1 MSDPVDYLAIGHVT
15 HDVQPDASLVV
26 GGTVSYAA
34 LTAAS
39 LRRRA
44 GILTS
49 AGEDFDFSSLG
60 GVAVVNCGAA
70 ATTTF
75 RNLYING
82 RRRQILYSLADPL
95 TPAAVPELWRSAPIV
110 HLGPVINEC
119 DPDLIDGF
127 PPTVF
132 IGVTPQG
139 WMRSSDGN
147 GQIQRQPWG
156 DGAAKLLARASAVIF
171 SLDDVE
177 GDWET
182 VRCYAASTRVLVV
195 TMGPLGG
202 VLFVDGKPLPFT
214 AMQVTE
220 VDPTGAGDVFAAVFF
235 SLVASGVQPVAATP
249 YAACLASRSV
259 TRHGPQG
266 VPGDEDFAVC
276 SSLLPT
282 CD

>member
-15 HDVQPDASLVV
+15 YDVQPDASLVV

-34 LTAAS
+34 LTAAA
-39 LRRRA
+39 LCRRA

-49 AGEDFDFSSLG
+49 AGDDFDFSSFNG
-60 GVAVVNCGAA
+60 IKVENRRST

-75 RNLYING
+75 RNLYDNG
-82 RRRQILYSLADPL
+82 HRRQVLYSLADPL
-95 TPAAVPELWRSAPIV
+95 TRDAIPGIWRRSPIV

-127 PPTVF
+127 PRTAF

-139 WMRSSDGN
+139 WMRSSAGH
-147 GQIQRQPWG
+147 GRIQRHSWEE
-156 DGAAKLLARASAVIF
+156 GAAKLLARASAVIF

-182 VRCYAASTRVLVV
+182 VRRYASATRLLVV

-202 VLFVDGKPLPFT
+202 VLFLSGKPLPFS

-220 VDPTGAGDVFAAVFF
+220 VDPTGAGDIFAAVFF
-235 SLVASGVQPVAATP
+235 NIVASGVQPERAAP

-259 TRHGPQG
+259 TRHGPDG
-266 VPGDEDFAVC
+266 VPGGDDITAC
-276 SSLLPT
+276 CSLLPT
-282 CD
+282 RD